1 MTDTEATVCETLTA
15 IARENLDIE
24 TLQTRNRDQLD
35 FYDVSVWS
43 LTAALQQAYEAGQAS
58 ANPVSATHASI
69 ATLSLD
75 HLAEV
80 GFETRLITPAELRSL
95 AADLAD
101 HYLAEYFWSDLE
113 YFAGEKDLPRI

>member
-1 MTDTEATVCETLTA
+1 MTNTDTTNCETLTA
-15 IARENLDIE
+15 IAREHLDIE

-35 FYDVSVWS
+35 FHDVSVWS

-58 ANPVSATHASI
+58 ANPVSVTHAPI

-75 HLAEV
+75 HLAEA

-101 HYLAEYFWSDLE
+101 HYRAEHFWADLDH
-113 YFAGEKDLPRI
+113 FADAKNLPRI